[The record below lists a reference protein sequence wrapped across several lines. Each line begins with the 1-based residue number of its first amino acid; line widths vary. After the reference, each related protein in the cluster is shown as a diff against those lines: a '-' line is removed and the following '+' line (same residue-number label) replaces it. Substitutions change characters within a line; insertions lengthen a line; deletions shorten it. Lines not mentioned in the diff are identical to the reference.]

1 MYDDRK
7 TPMRFDN
14 IDIVKSKKKV
24 RLIRKT
30 WLIESFFDFIIYG
43 VIVGF
48 LPFSSGLFFIGHLK
62 NHKDL
67 FIVSILFLVA
77 LAFCGLLFYSVIT
90 LDRLKRINGTLKE
103 QNRAFVK
110 EVIGQ
115 LGWSIQY
122 HNQQLT
128 IASPPWSILSA
139 NWGRQVVIIYD
150 REDILVNSTTYGLH
164 DIKSPFHW
172 FGNRKLERQLIEGF
186 EQKNKTMNR

>member
-1 MYDDRK
+1 
-7 TPMRFDN
+7 MRFDN
-14 IDIVKSKKKV
+14 IDIVKSKKKG

-30 WLIESFFDFIIYG
+30 WLIEPFLDFIIYA

-62 NHKDL
+62 NDKNL

-77 LAFCGLLFYSVIT
+77 LAFCGLLFYSVVT
-90 LDRLKRINGTLKE
+90 LDRLIRIHGSLKE
-103 QNRAFVK
+103 QNREFVK
-110 EVIGQ
+110 EVIEQ
-115 LGWSIQY
+115 LGWSVQH

-128 IASPPWSILSA
+128 IASPPWSIFST

-150 REDILVNSTTYGLH
+150 SGDILVNSTTYGLH

-172 FGNRKLERQLIEGF
+172 FGNRKIERQLIERF
-186 EQKNKTMNR
+186 EEKIKTTNC